1 MSRNPGIPRGPTVH
15 ITALSG
21 SQLAIK
27 GIPWKFILLVAEQS
41 SSGIEGIRKSPLL
54 SKSKSSCHN
63 TKSRG
68 FVSLAYYYKRD
79 MAIRKGPWWHFPL
92 GGP

>member
-41 SSGIEGIRKSPLL
+41 SSGIEGISEISITIK
-54 SKSKSSCHN
+54 
-63 TKSRG
+63 T
-68 FVSLAYYYKRD
+68 
-79 MAIRKGPWWHFPL
+79 
-92 GGP
+92 